1 MAILHCLA
9 TQLSN
14 NPISTLTGQLNSLQK
29 RYRSVEDELSKKRAE
44 LRELLR
50 QESSSASIA
59 APPPSASPGMS
70 PSGGGGGGKIQ
81 IIPGIPSSSQSASG
95 RHPHPHHPV
104 PGTSLPP
111 GPPSGEIM
119 HRGSMMDLITESA
132 EFRHRRERTSTLPKV
147 IKKLFPGIPEVY
159 PVPGCC

>member
-9 TQLSN
+9 TLSN
-14 NPISTLTGQLNSLQK
+14 NPISTLAGQLNSLQK

-50 QESSSASIA
+50 QESSSSASIA

-70 PSGGGGGGKIQ
+70 PSGGGGGKIQ
-81 IIPGIPSSSQSASG
+81 IIPGIPSSSQSAG

-132 EFRHRRERTSTLPKV
+132 EFRHRRERSSTLPKV
-147 IKKLFPGIPEVY
+147 IKKLFF
-159 PVPGCC
+159 

>member
-1 MAILHCLA
+1 MIFDNHCNFRLD
-9 TQLSN
+9 QSYLS
-14 NPISTLTGQLNSLQK
+14 TGQLNSLQK

-50 QESSSASIA
+50 QESSSSSIT
-59 APPPSASPGMS
+59 APPPSTSPGMS
-70 PSGGGGGGKIQ
+70 PSGGEGGKIQ
-81 IIPGIPSSSQSASG
+81 IVPGIPTSRQA
-95 RHPHPHHPV
+95 HHPV

-132 EFRHRRERTSTLPKV
+132 EFRHRRERSSTLPKV
-147 IKKLFPGIPEVY
+147 IGKTAK
-159 PVPGCC
+159 

>member
-1 MAILHCLA
+1 M
-9 TQLSN
+9 
-14 NPISTLTGQLNSLQK
+14 
-29 RYRSVEDELSKKRAE
+29 EDELSKKRAE

-50 QESSSASIA
+50 QESSSSSIAA
-59 APPPSASPGMS
+59 APPPSSSPGMS
-70 PSGGGGGGKIQ
+70 PSGGGGKMQMMPGGV
-81 IIPGIPSSSQSASG
+81 PSSSHGQQPP
-95 RHPHPHHPV
+95 RHPHHHPV

-147 IKKLFPGIPEVY
+147 KALSP
-159 PVPGCC
+159 